1 MERIY
6 LDNNATTC
14 PLPAVIDAV
23 HEAME
28 VTWGNPSSIHRSGQE
43 ARRGVDL
50 ARASVAALIGAHA
63 RELTFTSGGTEAAN
77 LAIHSALAARP
88 DHRILV
94 TSKVEHPAV
103 HEMAAALADGDRIEV
118 IALEND
124 GDGVVDMEHLRRI
137 VVDRGAQIALMSL
150 MWCNNETGVV
160 QPVEQAAAICREHD
174 VLMHSDATQ
183 WVGKMPVDVA
193 RVPVD
198 MVTFAAHK
206 LHGPKGAGA
215 VYMRS
220 GLAVHPLVTG
230 GPQERGRRGGTE
242 NVPAI
247 LGFGVA
253 AEAAMDWLTD
263 SNIAHME
270 AQRDAFE
277 QGLRDRIPAMH
288 VHSAGARRAWT
299 TSSVAFPGFETET
312 LLLMLSERGVC
323 ASGGSACTSG
333 AFKQSRVLEVLSSP
347 GEGIWGTLRFSF
359 ARTTSHAELEAA
371 TGAVVDSLA
380 RLEEARATAAPP

>member
-23 HEAME
+23 REAME
-28 VTWGNPSSIHRSGQE
+28 VIWGNPSSIHRSGQE
-43 ARRGVDL
+43 ARQRVDL
-50 ARASVAALIGAHA
+50 ARESVAGLIGART
-63 RELTFTSGGTEAAN
+63 REVTFTSGGTEAAN

-88 DHRILV
+88 DRRVVV

-103 HEMAAALADGDRIEV
+103 SEKASSLTEGGRIEV
-118 IALEND
+118 VVLEND

-137 VVDRGAQIALMSL
+137 VVERGATIALVSL
-150 MWCNNETGVV
+150 MWCNNETGVI

-183 WVGKMPVDVA
+183 WVGKMPMNVA

-198 MVTFAAHK
+198 IVTFAAHK

-215 VYMRS
+215 VYLRS
-220 GLAVHPLVTG
+220 DLALHPLVTG

-253 AEAAMDWLTD
+253 AEAAAAWLTD
-263 SNIAHME
+263 ANIAHME
-270 AQRDAFE
+270 AQRDMFGR
-277 QGLRDRIPAMH
+277 GLRDRMPEMH
-288 VHSAGARRAWT
+288 VHSAGASRAWT
-299 TSSVAFPGFETET
+299 TSSVAFPGFETEV

-333 AFKQSRVLEVLSSP
+333 AFKQSQVLQALTSP
-347 GEGIWGTLRFSF
+347 GEGTWGTLRFSF
-359 ARTTSHAELEAA
+359 ARTTRRAELEAA
-371 TGAVVDSLA
+371 TDVVMASLA
-380 RLEEARATAAPP
+380 RLDEVRAAAPPP

>member
-23 HEAME
+23 REAME
-28 VTWGNPSSIHRSGQE
+28 VIWGNPSSIHRSGQE
-43 ARRGVDL
+43 ARQRVDL
-50 ARASVAALIGAHA
+50 ARESVAGLIGART
-63 RELTFTSGGTEAAN
+63 REVTFTSGGTEAAN

-88 DHRILV
+88 DRRVVV

-103 HEMAAALADGDRIEV
+103 SEKASSLTEGGRIEV
-118 IALEND
+118 VVLEND
-124 GDGVVDMEHLRRI
+124 GDGVVDIEHLRRI
-137 VVDRGAQIALMSL
+137 VVERGATIALVSL
-150 MWCNNETGVV
+150 MWCNNETGVI

-183 WVGKMPVDVA
+183 WVGKMPMNVA

-198 MVTFAAHK
+198 IVTFAAHK

-215 VYMRS
+215 VYLRS
-220 GLAVHPLVTG
+220 DLALHPLVTG

-253 AEAAMDWLTD
+253 AEAAAAWLTT
-263 SNIAHME
+263 
-270 AQRDAFE
+270 
-277 QGLRDRIPAMH
+277 
-288 VHSAGARRAWT
+288 ARAAPSRPPRWRASLPPWI
-299 TSSVAFPGFETET
+299 SPWRAAARF
-312 LLLMLSERGVC
+312 
-323 ASGGSACTSG
+323 
-333 AFKQSRVLEVLSSP
+333 SSP
-347 GEGIWGTLRFSF
+347 S
-359 ARTTSHAELEAA
+359 
-371 TGAVVDSLA
+371 
-380 RLEEARATAAPP
+380 